1 MIGQEAD
8 SDVAVCRAG
17 EARVCV
23 CENGSSG
30 SQGCDS
36 FTRTWSICLCDSDS
50 ESDAGLPRAKD
61 VVTVVQPSPHGP
73 KGLISVGGA
82 RLTSPNYELLLM
94 VPASPSSDWLE
105 SESYRL
111 RLGSSAPK
119 DEP

>member
-1 MIGQEAD
+1 MVGQEAD
-8 SDVAVCRAG
+8 SDAAVCRAG
-17 EARVCV
+17 EARLCV

-50 ESDAGLPRAKD
+50 DSDAGLHGTKD
-61 VVTVVQPSPHGP
+61 GVRGIQPSPHGP
-73 KGLISVGGA
+73 KGLVSVGGA

-94 VPASPSSDWLE
+94 VPASPSSDWVE

-111 RLGSSAPK
+111 RLGFSAPK